1 MSNGYAG
8 KILRLDLTSKK
19 ISSIE
24 TKKYEQWGGGHGIG
38 SALFW
43 DLCKD
48 KTVNG
53 LDPKNVVTFM
63 TSPVAGTITPAA
75 ASRTEVQGIGVQ
87 AYPKGWFTRSNFGGQ
102 FGAMLKFAGWDGIVI
117 EGKADKPVW
126 IDIRNDKVVI
136 QDAKGIWGKDTWDTQ
151 ELIQKE
157 VEKNTNGWF
166 EIGTSRDTGRTTQ
179 KPAVV
184 AIGPAGENLVTYA
197 SLVHGSGN
205 GAGQGGFG
213 AVLGAKNLKAISVI
227 GTGSVEVADVGAL
240 LEARISLKDR
250 RYNVDEPVRKNQH
263 DDPVAL
269 APSGLPFALTNLPLR
284 SPGFAAAGAFLLP
297 LEEKSRP
304 KGCIGCF
311 INCRRNTE
319 SGRTN
324 ESSCVDIAF
333 SSGLDGTPDAQ
344 QDSIE
349 LMQRLGI
356 NNFVLVVAFPWLIAL
371 NKMGLLG
378 VDKQIHSDLPFDQVG
393 KSPAFTLAAMNA
405 IAYRKDIGADLAEG
419 LVQTAEKWGRLEDI
433 ETGLL
438 RVTFWGY
445 PEHYDPRIEVE
456 WSYASILGDR
466 DFNDHAL
473 NWYVHWI
480 PYIAM
485 LVGEEPLLSAEQVAT
500 IAAQG
505 LVPYKDPKMIDYS
518 EEGIYSEEKAKMI
531 SWIKS
536 YNLFWKNSIGY
547 CDWAWPDLINLNQK
561 DYKGFTPDAE
571 PLFFNAVTGQNIS
584 FEDGMKIGTK
594 IWNLDRAIYILQGRH
609 RDMEVLSGYVYKVKN
624 EVPYPGPIIKDGKW
638 IYDMGIGRV
647 MDRVKY
653 EEWKTK
659 YFKLEGW
666 DPTTGWPKRNTL
678 EELGLNNIADELEK
692 HGKLGK

>member
-1 MSNGYAG
+1 MKNGYAG
-8 KILRLDLTSKK
+8 KILRINLSGKK
-19 ISSIE
+19 ITSID
-24 TKKYEQWGGGHGIG
+24 TKKYEQWGGGHGSG

-48 KTVNG
+48 KTING
-53 LDPKNVVTFM
+53 LDPGNVVTFM
-63 TSPVAGTITPAA
+63 TSPVSGTITPAA

-102 FGAMLKFAGWDGIVI
+102 FGAMLKFAGWDGIAI

-126 IDIRNDKVVI
+126 IDIRNDKVEI
-136 QDAKGIWGKDTWDTQ
+136 RDAIGVWGKDTWEAQ
-151 ELIQKE
+151 EIIQAE
-157 VEKNTNGWF
+157 VEKNFNEWF
-166 EIGTSRDTGRTTQ
+166 DVGVSRDAGRTTQ
-179 KPAVV
+179 RPAVV

-227 GTGSVEVADVGAL
+227 GTGSVEVADANGL
-240 LEARISLKDR
+240 LEARINLQKR
-250 RYNVDEPVRKNQH
+250 RYNVDDPQRKNQH
-263 DDPVAL
+263 DEADAL
-269 APSGLPFALTNLPLR
+269 SPLGLPFALSNLPLR
-284 SPGFAAAGAFLLP
+284 APGFAAPGAFLLP
-297 LEEKSRP
+297 TEEKSRP
-304 KGCIGCF
+304 KGCVGCF
-311 INCRRNTE
+311 INCRRNSET
-319 SGRTN
+319 GRTN

-333 SSGLDGTPDAQ
+333 SSGLDGDPDAQ
-344 QDSIE
+344 KDSVE

-356 NNFVLVVAFPWLIAL
+356 NNFVLLVALPWLIAL
-371 NKMGLLG
+371 NKMGILG
-378 VDKQIHSDLPFDQVG
+378 PGKQVHSNLPFDQVT
-393 KSPAFTLAAMNA
+393 KNPEFSKAVMNA
-405 IAYRKDIGADLAEG
+405 IAYREDIGADLAEG
-419 LVQTAEKWGRLEDI
+419 LVQTAEKWGRLEDLD
-433 ETGLL
+433 TGLL

-473 NWYVHWI
+473 NWYVHWV
-480 PYIAM
+480 PFIAM
-485 LVGEEPLLSAEQVAT
+485 LLGEEPILSAEQVAKL
-500 IAAQG
+500 AAEG

-518 EEGIYSEEKAKMI
+518 EENIYSESKAKMI

-594 IWNLDRAIYILQGRH
+594 IWNLDRAIYTLQGRH
-609 RDMEVLSGYVYKVKN
+609 RDMEVLSGYVYKVPN
-624 EVPYPGPIIKDGKW
+624 EAPYPGPIIKDGQW
-638 IYDMGIGRV
+638 TYDMGIGRV
-647 MDRVKY
+647 MDQNKY
-653 EEWKTK
+653 EDWKTI
-659 YFKLEGW
+659 YYTLEGW
-666 DPTTGWPKRNTL
+666 DTKTGWPTRKNL
-678 EELGLNNIADELEK
+678 EELDMGFVADELEK